1 MIVRSQNMHIA
12 IPKEKIRRTELQH
25 KEPDNIW
32 LVVAVVEGNR
42 ALTLARYPSEKDALS
57 ADNRMWLSD
66 EEKEMYAYPILCGRE
81 EV

>member
-12 IPKEKIRRTELQH
+12 IPKEGIRRTELQH

-42 ALTLARYPSEKDALS
+42 ALTLARYPSEKDALA
-57 ADNRMWLSD
+57 ADTDMWLAESP
-66 EEKEMYAYPILCGRE
+66 EYVYPILGGRE
-81 EV
+81 EI

>member
-12 IPKEKIRRTELQH
+12 IPKEEIRRTELQY

-42 ALTLARYPSEKDALS
+42 ALTLARYPSEADAMS

-66 EEKEMYAYPILCGRE
+66 EEMYAYPILGGRE
-81 EV
+81 EI